1 MNTQVMIIIMLR
13 IINSLLINKKSTHV
27 KTEIISVII
36 VFQTPEAL
44 SLRCPSHILCR
55 TSEFVCVS
63 VSQLSPRDTV
73 LLTNVLPGRS
83 PLRVH
88 FERNL
93 ANNNHQRVH

>member
-13 IINSLLINKKSTHV
+13 IIYSLLINKKSTHV
-27 KTEIISVII
+27 KTEIISVI

-73 LLTNVLPGRS
+73 RLTNVLPGRS

>member
-1 MNTQVMIIIMLR
+1 MNSQVMIIIMLR

-27 KTEIISVII
+27 KTEIISVI

-73 LLTNVLPGRS
+73 RLTNVLPGRS

>member
-13 IINSLLINKKSTHV
+13 IIYSLLINKKSTHV
-27 KTEIISVII
+27 KTEIISVI

-55 TSEFVCVS
+55 TSEIVCVS

-73 LLTNVLPGRS
+73 RLTNVLPGRS

>member
-1 MNTQVMIIIMLR
+1 MNIQVMIIIMLR

-27 KTEIISVII
+27 KTEIISVI

-73 LLTNVLPGRS
+73 RLTNVLPGRS

>member
-1 MNTQVMIIIMLR
+1 MNSQVMIIIMLR

-27 KTEIISVII
+27 KTEIISVI

-44 SLRCPSHILCR
+44 SQRCPSHILCR

-73 LLTNVLPGRS
+73 RLTNVLPGRS

>member
-13 IINSLLINKKSTHV
+13 IIYSLLINKKSTHV
-27 KTEIISVII
+27 KTEIISVI

-55 TSEFVCVS
+55 TSEIVCVS

>member
-27 KTEIISVII
+27 KTEIISVI

-55 TSEFVCVS
+55 TSEIVCVS

-73 LLTNVLPGRS
+73 RLTNVLPGRS